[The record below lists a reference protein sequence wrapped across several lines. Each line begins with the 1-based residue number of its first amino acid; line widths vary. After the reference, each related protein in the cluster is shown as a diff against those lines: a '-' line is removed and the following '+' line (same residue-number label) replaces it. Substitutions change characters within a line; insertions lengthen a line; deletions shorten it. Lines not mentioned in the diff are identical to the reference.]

1 MPQFQLAF
9 ELPARLGEAGAPEPG
24 RRRGRGAPRRRR
36 AARETA
42 ELRERIF
49 DDARAAWRND
59 PSCRH
64 PIEALYAYPGVF
76 AITRHRIAHILYGL
90 DVPLLPRLVA
100 EDAHR
105 RTGIDINAGATIGRE
120 FFIDH
125 GTGVV
130 IGETAVVGD
139 RVTLYQGV
147 TLGAKSFQVDKSTGR
162 LVKGKP
168 RHPIVED
175 DVTIYA
181 SATVLGR
188 DHGRARQHHRRQRLA
203 HAQRAAEFAHLAGR
217 AATGRLHG
225 RRRHLS
231 RMVRGLTR
239 REFNRLAA
247 AAGACAFVPFGASHA
262 QVRFASPPF
271 QLGVASGDPTP
282 DGFVIWTRLA
292 PEPIDTAYLGQTIF
306 EVGWEV
312 AEDSAFSDIVKQGT
326 SLARP
331 HLAHSL
337 HVEVGGLAPGR
348 EYFYRFRLGR
358 YESATGRARTCPAGE
373 CTTESAALRVRLL
386 RAL

>member
-1 MPQFQLAF
+1 MPADSHASIADRLIASGDPDYRVLQEGYWPDRAVVLGTIDRLHRLLMAEALPGTKDGEARATRVARELAEIEAALLPQLRLAF
-9 ELPARLGEAGAPEPG
+9 EMPARLGEAGAP
-24 RRRGRGAPRRRR
+24 GADD
-36 AARETA
+36 AAREARRVADTLFA
-42 ELRERIF
+42 KLPELRERIF

-76 AITRHRIAHILYGL
+76 AITRHRIAHILYEL

-181 SATVLGR
+181 SETVLGR
-188 DHGRARQHHRRQRLA
+188 ITVGRGSIIGGNVWLTHGVPPNSRV
-203 HAQRAAEFAHLAGR
+203 AQAAPQQGGFTDGAG
-217 AATGRLHG
+217 
-225 RRRHLS
+225 
-231 RMVRGLTR
+231 
-239 REFNRLAA
+239 
-247 AAGACAFVPFGASHA
+247 
-262 QVRFASPPF
+262 
-271 QLGVASGDPTP
+271 
-282 DGFVIWTRLA
+282 I
-292 PEPIDTAYLGQTIF
+292 
-306 EVGWEV
+306 
-312 AEDSAFSDIVKQGT
+312 
-326 SLARP
+326 
-331 HLAHSL
+331 
-337 HVEVGGLAPGR
+337 
-348 EYFYRFRLGR
+348 
-358 YESATGRARTCPAGE
+358 
-373 CTTESAALRVRLL
+373 
-386 RAL
+386 

>member
-1 MPQFQLAF
+1 VARASSRPESAPAGEHAAIAEGLIASGDPDYRVLQEGYWPDRTVVLGAIDRLHRLLMAESLAGTKTGESAIARIAREIADIEAALVPQFHLAF
-9 ELPARLGEAGAPEPG
+9 ELPARLGETGAPGIGVAAAEA
-24 RRRGRGAPRRRR
+24 RRVVEALLAKLP
-36 AARETA
+36 

-76 AITRHRIAHILYGL
+76 AITRHRIAHILYQL
-90 DVPLLPRLVA
+90 EVPLLPRLVA

-105 RTGIDINAGATIGRE
+105 RTGIDINAGAQIGRE

-162 LVKGKP
+162 LVKGVA

-188 DHGRARQHHRRQRLA
+188 ITVGRGSIIGGNVWLTHSVPPNSRVSQ
-203 HAQRAAEFAHLAGR
+203 AAPQQSGFTDGAG
-217 AATGRLHG
+217 
-225 RRRHLS
+225 
-231 RMVRGLTR
+231 
-239 REFNRLAA
+239 
-247 AAGACAFVPFGASHA
+247 
-262 QVRFASPPF
+262 
-271 QLGVASGDPTP
+271 
-282 DGFVIWTRLA
+282 I
-292 PEPIDTAYLGQTIF
+292 
-306 EVGWEV
+306 
-312 AEDSAFSDIVKQGT
+312 
-326 SLARP
+326 
-331 HLAHSL
+331 
-337 HVEVGGLAPGR
+337 
-348 EYFYRFRLGR
+348 
-358 YESATGRARTCPAGE
+358 
-373 CTTESAALRVRLL
+373 
-386 RAL
+386 